1 MGRQRYLTSN
11 THTLA
16 LVVALAATAALGDSL
31 TLAEAQRRALVANP
45 SLRIARLETVAA
57 RERTLQAYARHLG
70 EGDLVVQGNH
80 FEGARLVRPI
90 TGPLTPTVTAALPF
104 DANQLHAGLTWQIPL
119 FAGGALVEADQA
131 ARLLETAATAQAAH
145 TAAELRYN
153 VGAAFRSVLGLGHAL
168 TAAAAWETALEH
180 EATAA
185 QLRVKTEAWSNAD
198 ALKVDFALAS
208 AKSRRATLDAQRRTA
223 LAYLGALVGEELP
236 AELELIEPEAGSSE
250 PPSATDGE
258 ALRHRKDLVS
268 LQTSADAQEHRVAS
282 VRAGFWPQIGLAGN
296 VFLNAGAATGPSTPS
311 LEVTLFLKLPLLGA
325 VGRVPALRE
334 AEATAAVSKE
344 RARARAL
351 EVRTQVLDAQG
362 RVAAARAAVAA
373 GTAQRTL
380 GVELARTEKLRLDS
394 GTGRVEDYLLAL
406 AQQFEGETS
415 AWQAGY
421 ALESAR
427 DFLALA
433 TGTGENP

>member
-1 MGRQRYLTSN
+1 MRRQPHLRTK

-16 LVVALAATAALGDSL
+16 LVVALAAASAFGDSL
-31 TLAEAQRRALVANP
+31 TLAEAQRRALAANP
-45 SLRIARLETVAA
+45 SIRIARLEKVAA
-57 RERTLQAYARHLG
+57 RERTLQTYARHLG

-90 TGPLTPTVTAALPF
+90 TGPLTPAVTASLPF

-131 ARLLETAATAQAAH
+131 ARLLEVAATAQAAH
-145 TAAELRYN
+145 VEAELRYN

-168 TAAAAWETALEH
+168 TAAQAWETALEH
-180 EATAA
+180 EAGAA
-185 QLRVKTEAWSNAD
+185 QLRLSTEAWSNAD

-208 AKSRRATLDAQRRTA
+208 ARARRAMLDAQRRTA

-236 AELELIEPEAGSSE
+236 AALELVEPEPVSADTSSAAE
-250 PPSATDGE
+250 GE
-258 ALRHRKDLVS
+258 ALTRRKDLVS
-268 LQTSADAQEHRVAS
+268 LQTSADAQEHRVAG
-282 VRAGFWPQIGLAGN
+282 VRAGFWPQVGLAGN
-296 VFLNAGAATGPSTPS
+296 VFLNAGAVAGPSTPS
-311 LEVTLFLKLPLLGA
+311 LEVSLFVRLPILGA

-334 AEATAAVSKE
+334 AEAAAATSKE

-362 RVAAARAAVAA
+362 RIAAARAAVAA
-373 GTAQRTL
+373 GAVQRTL
-380 GVELARTEKLRLDS
+380 GAEVARTEKLRLEAGS
-394 GTGRVEDYLLAL
+394 GRVEDYLLAL
-406 AQQFEGETS
+406 AQQFESETS

-421 ALESAR
+421 ALESAL

-433 TGTGENP
+433 VGTGETP

>member
-1 MGRQRYLTSN
+1 MGRQRHLTSN

-45 SLRIARLETVAA
+45 SIRIARLETVAA

-208 AKSRRATLDAQRRTA
+208 ARSRRAMLDAQRGTA

-236 AELELIEPEAGSSE
+236 AELELIEPEASAPE
-250 PPSATDGE
+250 APSATDGE
-258 ALRHRKDLVS
+258 ALSHRKDLVS

>member
-1 MGRQRYLTSN
+1 MGRQRHLTSN

-45 SLRIARLETVAA
+45 SIRIARLETVAA

-168 TAAAAWETALEH
+168 TAAQAWETALEH
-180 EATAA
+180 EAAAA

-236 AELELIEPEAGSSE
+236 AELDLLEPEAGSSE

-258 ALRHRKDLVS
+258 ALSHRKDLVS

-282 VRAGFWPQIGLAGN
+282 VRAGFWPQVGLAGN